1 MSPQPTP
8 QQQRVVWWILWAV
21 FQIGI
26 VVIYFF
32 LGKPMTSVPT
42 SAFWQVG
49 FFPVL
54 ISGAVRWS
62 VLPQFKDAPKALPIF
77 IIGIALAELSCFL
90 GLFVFP
96 AHRLP
101 LFIASV
107 IGIFQFIPIYFGRYF
122 GANVGE

>member
-1 MSPQPTP
+1 MNPQPNS
-8 QQQRVVWWILWAV
+8 QQQRVVWWILWGA
-21 FQIGI
+21 FQTGI

-32 LGKPMTSVPT
+32 LGKSVTPGPA

-49 FFPVL
+49 FLPVL

-62 VLPQFKDAPKALPIF
+62 VLPHFKDAQKALPIF
-77 IIGIALAELSCFL
+77 IMGIALAELSCFL

-107 IGIFQFIPIYFGRYF
+107 IGIAQFIPIYFGRYF
-122 GANVGE
+122 EAKGGE